1 MNGDRGK
8 QAFPIVLAAPS
19 GTGKT
24 TVARRL
30 VSTRPDFVFC
40 VSATTREPRSRE
52 RDGVD
57 YDFISRDAFEA
68 MVRAR
73 GLAEWAEVHGNLYG
87 TPKAALAAATGA
99 GKWPVLDIDVQGARQ
114 VRAAF
119 PHAALVFLLPPT
131 ARELWRRL
139 TLRGTEERAELARRL
154 RAARHELRAAGEFD
168 HIVVNEDVDRTV
180 TALLRIA
187 GGRAVPGE
195 RRRAGESARILREID
210 ALLAEEGIARETGRA
225 AGSSE

>member
-1 MNGDRGK
+1 MNGRRGNP
-8 QAFPIVLAAPS
+8 AFPIVLAAPS

-24 TVARRL
+24 TIARRL
-30 VSTRPDFVFC
+30 VSTRPEFVFC
-40 VSATTREPRSRE
+40 VSATTRGPRSRE

-57 YDFISRDAFEA
+57 YDFISRDAFHA
-68 MVRAR
+68 MVRAG

-119 PHAALVFLLPPT
+119 PRAALVFLLPPT

-180 TALLRIA
+180 ASLLRIA
-187 GGRAVPGE
+187 GRRAGPGE
-195 RRRAGESARILREID
+195 RRAGEPARVLREID
-210 ALLAEEGIARETGRA
+210 ALLVEKGIARQAGCA
-225 AGSSE
+225 AGRSE

>member
-1 MNGDRGK
+1 MKGGRGNP
-8 QAFPIVLAAPS
+8 AFPIVLAAPS

-40 VSATTREPRSRE
+40 VSATTRARRSRE

-57 YDFISRDAFEA
+57 YDFISREEFEA
-68 MVRAR
+68 MVRTR

-99 GKWPVLDIDVQGARQ
+99 GRWPVLDIDVQGARQ

-119 PHAALVFLLPPT
+119 PAAALVFLLPPT

-154 RAARHELRAAGEFD
+154 QAARHELRAAGEFD

-180 TALLRIA
+180 AALLQIA
-187 GGRAVPGE
+187 GGGAGSGR
-195 RRRAGESARILREID
+195 RRRAGEPARILREIE
-210 ALLAEEGIARETGRA
+210 ALLAEEGIARRAGCA
-225 AGSSE
+225 AGRSE

>member
-1 MNGDRGK
+1 MKSRSGSP
-8 QAFPIVLAAPS
+8 AFPIVLAAPS

-40 VSATTREPRSRE
+40 VSATTRAPRSRE

-57 YDFISRDAFEA
+57 YDFISREAFEA
-68 MVRAR
+68 MVRDR

-87 TPKAALAAATGA
+87 TPKVALAAATGA

-114 VRAAF
+114 VRTAF
-119 PHAALVFLLPPT
+119 PAAALIFLLPPT

-139 TLRGTEERAELARRL
+139 RLRGTEERAELARRL

-168 HIVVNEDVDRTV
+168 HIVVNDDVDGTV
-180 TALLRIA
+180 AALLEIA
-187 GGRAVPGE
+187 EGGAAAAQQ
-195 RRRAGESARILREID
+195 RRAGEPARILREID
-210 ALLAEEGIARETGRA
+210 ALLVEEGIACQARSA
-225 AGSSE
+225 AGRSE